1 MKTFTNRLILEER
14 VRGSSSS
21 LALSLAVILGP
32 NDYGKSPF
40 KTATVM
46 ISLRCILKA
55 SFNAD
60 QGTTPLN
67 SDAKN
72 AAFHHKVT
80 EKLGVLAAQEGR
92 END

>member
-1 MKTFTNRLILEER
+1 
-14 VRGSSSS
+14 
-21 LALSLAVILGP
+21 
-32 NDYGKSPF
+32 
-40 KTATVM
+40 M

-60 QGTTPLN
+60 QGTAALN

-72 AAFHHKVT
+72 AAFHYKVT

-92 END
+92 ENKERGRGGRAARASWPARPTPSGTATAGGRGR